1 MGSFD
6 RHAQVAGEDA
16 RLAAMVDMAVG
27 NEDLLY
33 GDAMLLGRLPEQR
46 QIAARIDEGAA
57 IGRRAPEKRAILLER
72 RDGDQGGFEGRSRS
86 GVDVAKLRAGRQ
98 ALGAGWEWIYPD
110 RKSGV

>member
-57 IGRRAPEKRAILLER
+57 IGRRAPEKRAMLRER
-72 RDGDQGGFEGRSRS
+72 RDGDQGGFGARSRP
-86 GVDVAKLRAGRQ
+86 GVAVARLRAGRK
-98 ALGAGWEWIYPD
+98 AGGEGSEEG
-110 RKSGV
+110 RVVGKE